1 MKIEA
6 LAEDHPFSLVLP
18 LVERGELDPWKV
30 DIVEL
35 SNMYIA
41 ELKRREIL
49 DLRIPAGAVVAAAFL
64 LKKKVEVIFPK
75 PERKPRKKKEYT
87 LKEIVEMFEEEEP
100 QIRSEIENNV
110 RKIIKRKRSK
120 TGSKGRKGTYKARK
134 IPLNISRF
142 EDVLKEVMEYLKDMD
157 IGKRIAFITFLDRM
171 KFVPQ
176 FMALMHLYYD
186 GVIDI
191 YQDKPFGEIVI
202 EKSSNL

>member
-110 RKIIKRKRSK
+110 KKIIKRKRGK
-120 TGSKGRKGTYKARK
+120 TGGKGRKGTSKARK

-142 EDVLKEVMEYLKDMD
+142 EDVLKEVMEFLKGMD
-157 IGKRIAFITFLDRM
+157 IGKRIAFITFLDRV

-191 YQDKPFGEIVI
+191 YQEEPFGEIVI
-202 EKSSNL
+202 EKSSNV

>member
-75 PERKPRKKKEYT
+75 PERKPRKKRDYT

-100 QIRSEIENNV
+100 QIRAEIEENV
-110 RKIIKRKRSK
+110 KRIIKRKKGKIQGKSK
-120 TGSKGRKGTYKARK
+120 KAGTGGRR
-134 IPLNISRF
+134 IPLNVSKF
-142 EDVLKEVMEYLKDMD
+142 EDVLKEIMEFLKDMD

-176 FMALMHLYYD
+176 FMALMHLYYE

-191 YQDKPFGEIVI
+191 YQSKPFGEIVI
-202 EKSSNL
+202 EKSSDI